1 MDGANDLNPVPIT
14 FQISRQLDQEKINFL
29 TKRIDELIK
38 STIFT

>member
-1 MDGANDLNPVPIT
+1 MDITNDVNVAPIS

-38 STIFT
+38 SKFI

>member
-1 MDGANDLNPVPIT
+1 MDIPNDLPVPTT

-38 STIFT
+38 S